1 MPNRDY
7 IQTVAHELI
16 KKYDT
21 RDPFELCKAI
31 GVEVFYA
38 DLGSLKGMYKYL
50 KKNRFAVINEKL
62 DSYSKTLVCA
72 HELGH
77 DILHQDLA
85 KRVCLQEFM
94 LYDMKSRPEY
104 EANLFA
110 SEILLPD
117 DKILTLAHDGYDIE
131 QIAKALSIDINLVA
145 IKISS
150 LNTRGYQFNNVI
162 DVKSD
167 FLSFFAIGKQKAS
180 AGRTA
185 QVMLKYYRSLRKA

>member
-1 MPNRDY
+1 MPNREY
-7 IQTVAHELI
+7 IQNVANKLI

-21 RDPFELCKAI
+21 RDPFQLCQAI

-50 KKNRFAVINEKL
+50 KKNRCAVINENL
-62 DSYSKTLVCA
+62 DPFTKTLVCA

-77 DILHQDLA
+77 DILHQNLA
-85 KRVCLQEFM
+85 RKVCLQEFI

-117 DKILTLAHDGYDIE
+117 DIILNLARDGYDIE
-131 QIAKALSIDINLVA
+131 QISKELCTDINLIALKV
-145 IKISS
+145 SS
-150 LNTRGYQFNNVI
+150 MNTRGYRFNNTI
-162 DVKSD
+162 DAKCN
-167 FLSFFAIGKQKAS
+167 FLK
-180 AGRTA
+180 
-185 QVMLKYYRSLRKA
+185 

>member
-1 MPNRDY
+1 VPNREY
-7 IQTVAHELI
+7 IQHVANKLV

-21 RDPFELCKAI
+21 RDPFQLCEAI
-31 GVEVFYA
+31 GIQVFYA

-50 KKNRFAVINEKL
+50 KRNRFAAINEKL
-62 DSYSKTLVCA
+62 DPFTQALVCA

-85 KRVCLQEFM
+85 RKVCLQEFM

-117 DKILTLAHDGYDIE
+117 DRILDLAYEGYDIE
-131 QIAKALSIDINLVA
+131 QISKELCTDINLVA
-145 IKISS
+145 LKVSS
-150 LNTRGYQFNNVI
+150 MNTRGFQFKNTI
-162 DVKSD
+162 DSKTD
-167 FLSFFAIGKQKAS
+167 FL
-180 AGRTA
+180 
-185 QVMLKYYRSLRKA
+185 RK

>member
-7 IQTVAHELI
+7 IRTIAHELI
-16 KKYDT
+16 TKFDT

-38 DLGSLKGMYKYL
+38 DLGNLKGMYKYL

-62 DSYSKTLVCA
+62 DVYTRTLVCA

-85 KRVCLQEFM
+85 KKICLQEFI
-94 LYDMKSRPEY
+94 LYDMRSRPEY

-117 DKILTLAHDGYDIE
+117 EKIFTLAREGYDVE
-131 QIAKALSIDINLVA
+131 QIAKELCTDVNLVA
-145 IKISS
+145 IKVASM
-150 LNTRGYQFNNVI
+150 NTRGYRFNTI
-162 DVKSD
+162 DSPKCN
-167 FLSFFAIGKQKAS
+167 FLK
-180 AGRTA
+180 
-185 QVMLKYYRSLRKA
+185 

>member
-1 MPNRDY
+1 MPKRDY

-50 KKNRFAVINEKL
+50 KKNRFAVINERL

-77 DILHQDLA
+77 DILHQGLA

-131 QIAKALSIDINLVA
+131 QIAKALSTDINLVA

-150 LNTRGYQFNNVI
+150 MNTRGYQFNNVI
-162 DVKSD
+162 DAKAD
-167 FLSFFAIGKQKAS
+167 FL
-180 AGRTA
+180 
-185 QVMLKYYRSLRKA
+185 RK

>member
-1 MPNRDY
+1 MPNREY
-7 IQTVAHELI
+7 IQNVANKLI

-21 RDPFELCKAI
+21 RDPFQLCQAI

-50 KKNRFAVINEKL
+50 KKNRFAVINENL
-62 DSYSKTLVCA
+62 DPFTKTLVCA

-77 DILHQDLA
+77 DILHQNLA
-85 KRVCLQEFM
+85 RKVCLQEFI

-117 DKILTLAHDGYDIE
+117 DIILNLARDGYDIE
-131 QIAKALSIDINLVA
+131 QISKELCTDINLIALKV
-145 IKISS
+145 SS
-150 LNTRGYQFNNVI
+150 MNTRGYRFNNTI
-162 DVKSD
+162 DAKCN
-167 FLSFFAIGKQKAS
+167 FLK
-180 AGRTA
+180 
-185 QVMLKYYRSLRKA
+185 

>member
-1 MPNRDY
+1 MSFDMLIMIGGESVMPNREY
-7 IQTVAHELI
+7 IQATAHNLI

-21 RDPFELCKAI
+21 RNPFELCKAT

-38 DLGSLKGMYKYL
+38 DLGNLKGMYKYL
-50 KKNRFAVINEKL
+50 KKNRFAVINKDL
-62 DSYSKTLVCA
+62 DSYTKALVCA

-77 DILHQDLA
+77 DILHRDLA

-117 DKILTLAHDGYDIE
+117 EDILSYAYDGYDIE
-131 QIAKALSIDINLVA
+131 QIANVLFTDINLVA
-145 IKISS
+145 LKMASM
-150 LNTRGYQFNNVI
+150 NTRGYQFRNVI
-162 DVKSD
+162 DTKSD
-167 FLSFFAIGKQKAS
+167 FLKK
-180 AGRTA
+180 
-185 QVMLKYYRSLRKA
+185 